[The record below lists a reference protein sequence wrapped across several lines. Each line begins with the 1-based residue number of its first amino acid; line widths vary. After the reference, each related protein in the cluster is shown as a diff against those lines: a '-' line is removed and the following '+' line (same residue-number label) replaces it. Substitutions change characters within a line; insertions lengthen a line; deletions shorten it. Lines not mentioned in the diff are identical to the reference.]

1 MRYLKRFGA
10 TALLVLLAA
19 AFVNAGVSMA
29 KQYPADGTAVALPPP
44 PALTRTRERDSIIR
58 VEARRAGVPAELA
71 VAVSHVEDTS
81 GDSLALSNRGA
92 VGIMQVLPTYWLDA
106 FPNECYGG
114 RSLFDRARNACVGVH
129 VLRLYHA
136 RYGTWTRTFCAYH
149 GSSGDVCQKY
159 TESILSSLQ

>member
-1 MRYLKRFGA
+1 MARLFFFFTIIA
-10 TALLVLLAA
+10 TTITLSFIPQPHLFPKA
-19 AFVNAGVSMA
+19 SR
-29 KQYPADGTAVALPPP
+29 DGTQVSLPATVPN
-44 PALTRTRERDSIIR
+44 TRSQERDAI
-58 VEARRAGVPAELA
+58 VTAEARRAGVPAGLA
-71 VAVSHVEDTS
+71 VAVSHIEDTS

-106 FPNECYGG
+106 FRDECYGD

-129 VLRLYHA
+129 VLKLYHA

-159 TESILSSLQ
+159 TESILSSL